1 MTVQQFLNHVS
12 NDPFY
17 LLLYLGLLPFTA
29 LLFLLLAKNEG
40 TKTPWK
46 YAYSV
51 LIYLSCIP
59 GIFAFIFLVYRFVFE
74 NQQILN
80 VEIYTQLLPIIS
92 MALTIFFIRKN
103 VDLTYIPGF
112 GKLSGLLMMILATF
126 TLMWIFNKTNL
137 LAITFIPIQY
147 ILIIF
152 VVLFIAIKVGFDR
165 VVAKKSK

>member
-1 MTVQQFLNHVS
+1 MTIQQFLTHIS

-17 LLLYLGLLPFTA
+17 WLVFMAMLPLTA
-29 LLFLLLAKNEG
+29 LLFLLVAKNEG
-40 TKTPWK
+40 AKSPWR

-51 LIYLSCIP
+51 LVYLSCIP
-59 GIFAFIFLVYRFVFE
+59 GIFALVLLVYRFIFE

-80 VEIYTQLLPIIS
+80 VDIYTQLLPIFS
-92 MALTIFFIRKN
+92 MLLTIFLIKRN
-103 VDLTYIPGF
+103 VNLVYIPGF

-126 TLMWIFNKTNL
+126 TVLWVFNKTRL

-152 VVLFIAIKVGFDR
+152 VILFILIKVGFD
-165 VVAKKSK
+165 KMITK

>member
-1 MTVQQFLNHVS
+1 MTIQQFLNHIS
-12 NDPFY
+12 SDPFY
-17 LLLYLGLLPFTA
+17 WMLYLALLPFTA

-40 TKTPWK
+40 TKSPWK

-59 GIFAFIFLVYRFVFE
+59 GIFAFVFLAYRFIFE

-80 VEIYTQLLPIIS
+80 IDIYTQLLPIFS
-92 MALTIFFIRKN
+92 MALTIFLVRRN
-103 VDLTYIPGF
+103 VDLTGIPGF
-112 GKLSGLLMMILATF
+112 GKLSGLLMMIFATF
-126 TLMWIFNKTNL
+126 GIMWFINKTRL

-152 VVLFIAIKVGFDR
+152 VVLFILIKVGFDKII
-165 VVAKKSK
+165 VK

>member
-1 MTVQQFLNHVS
+1 MTIQQFLNHIS

-17 LLLYLGLLPFTA
+17 WLLYLALLPFAA
-29 LLFLLLAKNEG
+29 LLFMLLAKNEG
-40 TKTPWK
+40 TEPPWK
-46 YAYSV
+46 YGYSA

-59 GIFAFIFLVYRFVFE
+59 GIFAMVFLVYRFIFE

-80 VEIYTQLLPIIS
+80 VDIYTQLLPVFS
-92 MALTIFFIRKN
+92 MILTVFLIKKN

-112 GKLSGLLMMILATF
+112 GKLSGLVMMIFATF
-126 TLMWIFNKTNL
+126 GAMWIINKTNL

-152 VVLFIAIKVGFDR
+152 AVLFIAIKIGFDR
-165 VVAKKSK
+165 MVTK

>member
-1 MTVQQFLNHVS
+1 MTIQQFLNHIS

-17 LLLYLGLLPFTA
+17 LLLYLSLLPFTA

-40 TKTPWK
+40 TKSPWK
-46 YAYSV
+46 FGYSV

-59 GIFAFIFLVYRFVFE
+59 GIFAFVFLVYRFIFE

-80 VEIYTQLLPIIS
+80 VDIYTQLLPIIS
-92 MALTIFFIRKN
+92 MTLTIFLIRKN

-112 GKLSGLLMMILATF
+112 GKLSGLTMMILATF
-126 TLMWIFNKTNL
+126 IVMWIFNKTHL

-152 VVLFIAIKVGFDR
+152 IVLFIAIKVGFD
-165 VVAKKSK
+165 KMITK